1 MLTRDAIG
9 GTPGFGHAIV
19 TVDVVVLSGRI
30 FPVGRDLH
38 LGRAFDNSDKTKK
51 KTQSRLFTIFKRYK
65 FTNLK
70 VSQTQNRFVLKML
83 QYIALTHFKCF

>member
-38 LGRAFDNSDKTKK
+38 LGRAFDNSDETEKK
-51 KTQSRLFTIFKRYK
+51 KHVRLFSIFKLK
-65 FTNLK
+65 FIYSEKTTQFSK
-70 VSQTQNRFVLKML
+70 VFTLL
-83 QYIALTHFKCF
+83 LTGTT

>member
-38 LGRAFDNSDKTKK
+38 LGRAFDNSDETEKK
-51 KTQSRLFTIFKRYK
+51 NTSDYFQFLS
-65 FTNLK
+65 
-70 VSQTQNRFVLKML
+70 
-83 QYIALTHFKCF
+83 

>member
-38 LGRAFDNSDKTKK
+38 LGCAFDNSDKTEK
-51 KTQSRLFTIFKRYK
+51 KTQARLFTIFKLTI
-65 FTNLK
+65 FTHYR
-70 VSQTQNRFVLKML
+70 VS
-83 QYIALTHFKCF
+83 

>member
-38 LGRAFDNSDKTKK
+38 LGRAFDNSDKTEKK
-51 KTQSRLFTIFKRYK
+51 ITRQIIYNFSVVPTQIHQFEGFPKIKIDLY
-65 FTNLK
+65 LK
-70 VSQTQNRFVLKML
+70 CYSTLL
-83 QYIALTHFKCF
+83 

>member
-38 LGRAFDNSDKTKK
+38 LGCAFDNSDKTGK
-51 KTQSRLFTIFKRYK
+51 KTTPDYLPFSSYPTSPIRGFPK
-65 FTNLK
+65 LK
-70 VSQTQNRFVLKML
+70 IDLYS
-83 QYIALTHFKCF
+83 

>member
-38 LGRAFDNSDKTKK
+38 LGRAFDNSAETEK
-51 KTQSRLFTIFKRYK
+51 KTRPIIFN
-65 FTNLK
+65 F
-70 VSQTQNRFVLKML
+70 
-83 QYIALTHFKCF
+83 